1 MFKKL
6 YKLFYLIT
14 HEQYYGFVQGHS
26 YLTEEN
32 ILILSNMVKNFN
44 SYEQIIKR
52 YENEF
57 TSLIGTGYGLSFAAG
72 RMAFYSLMKVLN
84 IGQGDEV
91 ILQGSTCS
99 VMPNAVLR
107 TGAKP
112 VFADIDKDTFGSSA
126 AEIEKKITPNT
137 KLIVAQHSFG
147 IPCKIDE
154 IVALGRRENIFVLE
168 DCAISFDSSIDGK
181 KVGNWGDAA
190 IFSTDHSKPINT
202 LIGGFLY
209 TKSKELYYKIQNY
222 QENIP
227 NLKSAHQKRLFKQ
240 LLWERKFYNPPKYAY
255 GMVLNILKR
264 KLFSRNNAFTFLE
277 ADYSNNPSDEN
288 SSYPYPA
295 KLPPFLAQLGIYE
308 LKRWQDEKKQ
318 RIELLDEFIK
328 ISKEKNIY
336 QYLPNAYSDK
346 KFEIVPLRFVFAH
359 RDFELIKKKMSR
371 YIDVSSFWFQRPII
385 VCDDPEEFGYTYGSC
400 KISEILG
407 QEVINWPCVLDH
419 KYHMQILKIFRE
431 VFSF

>member
-32 ILILSNMVKNFN
+32 ILMLSNMVKNFN

-227 NLKSAHQKRLFKQ
+227 NLKSAHQKRLFNQ

-255 GMVLNILKR
+255 GIVLNILKR

-288 SSYPYPA
+288 
-295 KLPPFLAQLGIYE
+295 
-308 LKRWQDEKKQ
+308 
-318 RIELLDEFIK
+318 
-328 ISKEKNIY
+328 
-336 QYLPNAYSDK
+336 
-346 KFEIVPLRFVFAH
+346 
-359 RDFELIKKKMSR
+359 
-371 YIDVSSFWFQRPII
+371 
-385 VCDDPEEFGYTYGSC
+385 
-400 KISEILG
+400 
-407 QEVINWPCVLDH
+407 
-419 KYHMQILKIFRE
+419 
-431 VFSF
+431 

>member
-1 MFKKL
+1 MVKKL
-6 YKLFYLIT
+6 FKLFHLISFK
-14 HEQYYGFVQGHS
+14 EYYGFVQGHS
-26 YLTEEN
+26 YLTAEN
-32 ILILSNMVKNFN
+32 IFILSNLVRNFK
-44 SYEQIIKR
+44 SYKQIIKE

-84 IGQGDEV
+84 IGKGDEV
-91 ILQGSTCS
+91 ILVGSTCS
-99 VMPNAVLR
+99 VMPNAVIR

-112 VFADIDKDTFGSSA
+112 VFADIDKDTLGSSA
-126 AEIEKKITPNT
+126 AEIEKEITLNT

-154 IVALGRRENIFVLE
+154 IVALGKRENIFVLE

-202 LIGGFLY
+202 LIGGFFY
-209 TKSKELYYKIQNY
+209 SKSRELYNKIQNY

-240 LLWERKFYNPPKYAY
+240 LLWERKFYTPPKYVY
-255 GMVLNILKR
+255 GVILNILKR
-264 KLFSRNNAFTFLE
+264 KLFPRDNIFTFLE
-277 ADYSNNPSDEN
+277 ADYSNNPSDEF

-308 LKRWQDEKKQ
+308 LKRWQDEKKI
-318 RIELLDEFIK
+318 RVELLERFKK
-328 ISKEKNIY
+328 ISIEKNIY
-336 QYLPNAYSDK
+336 QYLPKAYFDK
-346 KFEIVPLRFVFAH
+346 RLEIVPLRFVFAH
-359 RDFELIKKKMSR
+359 CDSKLIKKKMSR
-371 YIDVSSFWFQRPII
+371 YIDISWFWFQQPII
-385 VCDDPEEFGYTYGSC
+385 ACNNPAEFGYVYGSC
-400 KISEILG
+400 NISETLG
-407 QEVINWPCVLDH
+407 HEVINWPCVLDH
-419 KYHMQILKIFRE
+419 KYHTQILKIFE
-431 VFSF
+431 KVFSF